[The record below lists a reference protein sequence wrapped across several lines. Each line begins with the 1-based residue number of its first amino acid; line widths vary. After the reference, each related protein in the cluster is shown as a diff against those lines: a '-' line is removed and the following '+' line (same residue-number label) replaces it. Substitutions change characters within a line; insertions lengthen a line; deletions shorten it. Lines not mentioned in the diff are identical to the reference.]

1 MNIEA
6 EVRSFINETKY
17 NELLDYFKTNAK
29 LSKED
34 YQESFYFDC
43 EEDLRIQKN
52 DFFAK
57 VWLKKGNLHDD
68 HREEIEVKFDKE
80 DFEKLENLFITLGY
94 QVEIK
99 WFRKRFEFDWKG
111 ITVCLDYSK
120 GYGYIIELEKMCNE
134 ADKESVVVKLKE
146 KLQALNIEISSKEE
160 FTEAFEN
167 YKKNWKELTS

>member
-6 EVRSFINETKY
+6 EVRSFIDETKY
-17 NELLDYFKTNAK
+17 NELLDYFKNSAK

-57 VWLKKGNLHDD
+57 VWLKKGKLHDD
-68 HREEIEVKFDKE
+68 HREEIEIKFDKD
-80 DFEKLENLFITLGY
+80 DFEKLENFFITLGY

-99 WFRKRFEFDWKG
+99 WFRKRFEFDWEG
-111 ITVCLDYSK
+111 VTVCLDYSK

-134 ADKESVVVKLKE
+134 AEKESVVTELKD
-146 KLQALNIEISSKEE
+146 KLQALNIKISSKEE

-167 YKKNWKELTS
+167 YKNNWKELTS